1 MSYSMSGLGQ
11 TKTGAAAPDH
21 TAQDWATAGQFAQVG
36 GSIIGGIIGATQG
49 QTPQTQAQ
57 QQAQQQALLAQQQAA
72 AAPAG
77 GGVDWYWPVV
87 IGGGL
92 LLVGGIA
99 WMMMSAPKKK
109 AAPAAAPTANR
120 RFKRNKH
127 KRKARSVYDDLRDA
141 QERALARAHHAE
153 AKRRHRK
160 RGSRKPKKNYAYG
173 HISHPYSYGPGG
185 RPRRN
190 SGSSKR
196 LVARG
201 DLATFYID
209 AKGRLVLPETRK
221 RLQAMSDAQ
230 VRAFRDRNRGWYDG
244 LADAAEAE
252 LARRK
257 AAGRPRRNAARYV
270 PSHTLIMRNRK
281 LSASKRGKLPKSAF
295 VFPERRAWPIESA
308 AAAYDAMRALHLGRV
323 KNASDYMAIT
333 SFIQRHYPATWKK
346 YHHMLSWPKSK
357 AAKALGMKHRA
368 ATRAHKKRGSKKAA
382 A

>member
-11 TKTGAAAPDH
+11 AKTGAAAPDH

-36 GSIIGGIIGATQG
+36 GSIVGGIIGATQG
-49 QTPQTQAQ
+49 QTPQMQAQ

-127 KRKARSVYDDLRDA
+127 KRRKA
-141 QERALARAHHAE
+141 
-153 AKRRHRK
+153 
-160 RGSRKPKKNYAYG
+160 RGSRKPKKNYAYE

-190 SGSSKR
+190 
-196 LVARG
+196 
-201 DLATFYID
+201 
-209 AKGRLVLPETRK
+209 
-221 RLQAMSDAQ
+221 Q
-230 VRAFRDRNRGWYDG
+230 
-244 LADAAEAE
+244 
-252 LARRK
+252 
-257 AAGRPRRNAARYV
+257 ARYV
-270 PSHTLIMRNRK
+270 PSHTLIVRNRK
-281 LSASKRGKLPKSAF
+281 LSASKRGKLPKSKF
-295 VFPERRAWPIESA
+295 VFPGRRTWPIESA
-308 AAAYDAMRALHLGRV
+308 AAAYDAIRDLHLGRV
-323 KNASDYMAIT
+323 KSASDYMAIT

-357 AAKALGMKHRA
+357 AAKALGMKRRA